1 MKNKNLE
8 FFLEIYMEEIPA
20 RLVNELSSQL
30 KSNFEVLMK
39 EKDIT
44 YSHIRSYG
52 TPMRLVLFVNGLKDK
67 TEDKKLEIWGPPE
80 NISIS
85 DKKEFLKPA
94 ESFIKKNNIN
104 KKEIQIMK
112 KNGMNFLFCKKIIKG
127 SKNQENLRQITIES
141 ISKIKNKKFMRW
153 SDKSFAFIRPIKN
166 IFANM
171 NKKLSL
177 IHI

>member
-20 RLVNELSSQL
+20 RLVNDLSSQL

-67 TEDKKLEIWGPPE
+67 TEDCLLYT
-80 NISIS
+80 S
-85 DKKEFLKPA
+85 DAADE
-94 ESFIKKNNIN
+94 
-104 KKEIQIMK
+104 
-112 KNGMNFLFCKKIIKG
+112 
-127 SKNQENLRQITIES
+127 
-141 ISKIKNKKFMRW
+141 
-153 SDKSFAFIRPIKN
+153 
-166 IFANM
+166 
-171 NKKLSL
+171 
-177 IHI
+177 